1 MTPGTPQR
9 DSHEDRGGV
18 VDPVDGGLVVQP
30 PGVECGFV
38 DLGSQRVEA
47 GADAGS
53 ISIVEIDEIPLSY
66 LPGNAT
72 RLRVKAV
79 GNLSA
84 AGI

>member
-1 MTPGTPQR
+1 MAAAKSEAARQAR
-9 DSHEDRGGV
+9 
-18 VDPVDGGLVVQP
+18 
-30 PGVECGFV
+30 
-38 DLGSQRVEA
+38 EA

>member
-1 MTPGTPQR
+1 MVGGECDQVFSLDGISR
-9 DSHEDRGGV
+9 DEAVAAAKSEAV
-18 VDPVDGGLVVQP
+18 
-30 PGVECGFV
+30 
-38 DLGSQRVEA
+38 SQAREA

-84 AGI
+84 AGK